1 MYSVT
6 AQATSNRL
14 YFLSIQPKKT
24 IRMTDKTAFDDHS
37 LTLASDTD
45 RDGLADFE
53 ASLQELEQIVTRME
67 QGQLSLEQSLTAFET
82 GVKLTR
88 TCQETLKK
96 AEQRVNVL
104 VQKAGDAYELR
115 QAELRDVDA

>member
-24 IRMTDKTAFDDHS
+24 IRMTDKTAIDA
-37 LTLASDTD
+37 LTLTPTSDPD

-88 TCQETLKK
+88 NCQETLKK

-115 QAELRDVDA
+115 QAELRDADV

>member
-1 MYSVT
+1 MVAEQEKAHFAAYGVLPNQVDPYART
-6 AQATSNRL
+6 LQ
-14 YFLSIQPKKT
+14 
-24 IRMTDKTAFDDHS
+24 S
-37 LTLASDTD
+37 LVEHA
-45 RDGLADFE
+45 
-53 ASLQELEQIVTRME
+53 QELEQIVTRME

-88 TCQETLKK
+88 NCQETLKK

-115 QAELRDVDA
+115 QAELRDADV

>member
-6 AQATSNRL
+6 VHVTSNRL

-24 IRMTDKTAFDDHS
+24 ISMTDKTALDALA
-37 LTLASDTD
+37 LTPTSD

-88 TCQETLKK
+88 NCQETLKK

-115 QAELRDVDA
+115 QAELRDADV